1 MEYDTAPADATAVS
15 AALDLG
21 YSNIKSGI
29 RSFPTA
35 AQRTENKGFG
45 HLRERQFALNTD
57 TAVKS
62 KCFDVVQPDIAQGAV
77 AGAPTALHDASSGA
91 RGCQY
96 YFQLRAHHPTESG
109 IRPTREYAAKN
120 VSKSCCRCV
129 YATIGVIALQPQVL
143 HSP

>member
-62 KCFDVVQPDIAQGAV
+62 KRFDVVQPDIAQGAV
-77 AGAPTALHDASSGA
+77 TGAPTALHDASSGA
-91 RGCQY
+91 TGCQY
-96 YFQLRAHHPTESG
+96 YFQLRAHHPTERG
-109 IRPTREYAAKN
+109 TRAHA
-120 VSKSCCRCV
+120 
-129 YATIGVIALQPQVL
+129 
-143 HSP
+143 